1 MSLSPTGPAAGR
13 PADPDP
19 VLEPPALQAHLVAD
33 DSFAARFL
41 RCLAAIAA
49 SDRVVNLAEYEALG
63 AVVERLQ
70 HSALAARLVLHSL
83 TQPLEPA
90 AALRELHRTSATVDE
105 ALRLDAFE
113 AAAPLLALQGE
124 RSQDLARSL
133 ADALGLR
140 LEEGRFAAFE
150 TGPQS
155 RFWRDIAGRS
165 ARRLR
170 GRDLLPLASECLR
183 LSGDPEL
190 ARARAA
196 YLDGALDRDRLQSAV
211 AAASQTLD
219 ARLQAFETSLGVAAE
234 AGAIAR
240 QYLAMSERL
249 TAQVRQKLAMLLA
262 RIDHEKQAFDEDFD
276 EMIHDAG
283 NAFELAVASRLRT
296 DDWKDRRAWQD
307 IGRSAFGRE
316 LERRVDR
323 IARRH
328 ERQLQLLKEELRLF
342 QEDLRL
348 VNASVL
354 ERQHHSRLARLAPG
368 LRPATQLVNAV
379 EGMAN
384 FTLAAGGASA
394 LGAGAAAYL
403 LGGAVVLPLVAP
415 IAPYVGGAVLL
426 AGLFKWMSDHDGRR
440 DGEIVHQREAFEK
453 ALRERLGQARAGYFA
468 QLDQARGEFIATARA
483 LIAPLGLEAQAARDL
498 AEVRHE
504 VARRIVADT
513 RRSLG
518 ELNQGIAR
526 LQPPTSP
533 PDRPPSSP

>member
-1 MSLSPTGPAAGR
+1 MSQPASD
-13 PADPDP
+13 PALL
-19 VLEPPALQAHLVAD
+19 LEPPALQAHLVAD

-41 RCLAAIAA
+41 RALAAIAA
-49 SDRVVNLAEYEALG
+49 SDRVVNLAEYEALS

-83 TQPLEPA
+83 TQALEPA
-90 AALRELHRTSATVDE
+90 AALRELQRASAAVE
-105 ALRLDAFE
+105 ESLRLDAFE

-124 RSQDLARSL
+124 RSQDFARSL

-140 LEEGRFAAFE
+140 LDEGRLSAFE
-150 TGPQS
+150 AGPQS
-155 RFWRDIAGRS
+155 PFWRDIAGRS

-190 ARARAA
+190 ARARAD
-196 YLDGALDRDRLQSAV
+196 YLDGAVDRAQLQSAL
-211 AAASQTLD
+211 AAAGQALD
-219 ARLQAFETSLGVAAE
+219 ARLLAFETGLGVAAQ

-240 QYLAMSERL
+240 QYLAVSERL
-249 TAQVRQKLAMLLA
+249 IGQVRQKLAMLLA
-262 RIDHEKQAFDEDFD
+262 RIDHEKQVFDEDFD

-328 ERQLQLLKEELRLF
+328 ERQLHLLKEELRLF

-368 LRPATQLVNAV
+368 LRPSTQLVNAV
-379 EGMAN
+379 EGVAN

-426 AGLFKWMSDHDGRR
+426 AGVFRWLTDQAGRR
-440 DGEIVHQREAFEK
+440 DGEISHQREAFEK
-453 ALRERLGQARAGYFA
+453 ALRERLGEARASYFA
-468 QLDQARGEFIATARA
+468 QLEQARGEFIATARA
-483 LIAPLGLEAQAARDL
+483 LIAPLGLEAEAARDL

-504 VARRIVADT
+504 VARRILADT

-518 ELNQGIAR
+518 ELNQAMAR
-526 LQPPTSP
+526 LPA
-533 PDRPPSSP
+533 D